1 MKRVLFFIVSLFF
14 TAILGFSQN
23 TVKSFNI
30 TLIQGNFDKYGFSK
44 EYQYA
49 NFKFEKDTFYIRYAK
64 GGVDTIFKVSYLKK
78 DSALLFIQQLTSYK
92 NISDYS
98 DNSKPD
104 STIPDNK
111 LYIRLNNKLKIYTYT
126 TPFNSNTELGRL
138 TNWLITYAAVR
149 CNKNSKATF
158 AEYLINKTD
167 TIQTGHLL
175 SEIVSR
181 FSYPN
186 QKKTIEYLKKTN
198 DWNIILGV
206 YKAFCYNVTKLSKE
220 TIGSKFDLYINDS
233 LKAEEYVDLL
243 ICQNND
249 DYIKDLLLKATKSN
263 NIHIKE
269 KAFLYLAEQ
278 GVTDVRPLVVEYI
291 KKTLNDNTKLIHANS
306 YFRITSRIYDTKML
320 KEMIE
325 LYKQNKN
332 VHSIAIKELMH
343 AIECNIECYRNIHNE
358 YTFEELVFDFEKAQN
373 RLDLKIANF
382 LSSVN

>member
-1 MKRVLFFIVSLFF
+1 MKRVLFLIISLFF
-14 TAILGFSQN
+14 ASILSFSQN
-23 TVKSFNI
+23 AVKSFNI

-49 NFKFEKDTFYIRYAK
+49 NFKFEKDTFFIRYAK

-78 DSALLFIQQLTSYK
+78 DSALLFIQRLTSYK

-98 DNSKPD
+98 DYSKPD
-104 STIPDNK
+104 STISGNK
-111 LYIRLNNKLKIYTYT
+111 LYIRLNNKLQIYTYT

-138 TNWLITYAAVR
+138 ANWLITYSSGS
-149 CNKNSKATF
+149 CNKNPKTTF
-158 AEYLINKTD
+158 AEYLITETD

-186 QKKTIEYLKKTN
+186 QKRLLNCLKRTN
-198 DWNIILGV
+198 DWNIIYGI
-206 YKAFCYNVTKLSKE
+206 YKSFCYNVTKLSKE
-220 TIGSKFDLYINDS
+220 AIGSKFDLYIKDS

-278 GVTDVRPLVVEYI
+278 GVTEVKPLVLEYV
-291 KKTLNDNTKLIHANS
+291 KKTLNDNDKSIRANS

-325 LYKQNKN
+325 IYKRNKTI
-332 VHSIAIKELMH
+332 HSLALKELMH
-343 AIECNIECYRNIHNE
+343 AIECNIECYKNIHNE
-358 YTFEELVFDFEKAQN
+358 YTFEELVFDFDKAQN
-373 RLDLKIANF
+373 RLDAKIADF
-382 LSSVN
+382 LSKN